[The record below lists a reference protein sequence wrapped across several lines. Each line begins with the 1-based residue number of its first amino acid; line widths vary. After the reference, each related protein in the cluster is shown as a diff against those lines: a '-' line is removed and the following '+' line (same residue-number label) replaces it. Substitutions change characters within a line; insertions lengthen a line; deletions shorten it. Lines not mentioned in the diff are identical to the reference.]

1 MDAMYKTFQ
10 GMDDLQQM
18 VEQAYGVPMTSNC
31 MVPRREVLDILD
43 EMRNA
48 IPIELDDAQDVLDHR
63 DDIIG
68 DAQDRADRTIRD
80 AEADRDAILEDAR
93 ARADEMLRDAED
105 RANATV
111 AQAEDQA
118 DRLVTDAR
126 REYEQ
131 TTSRAADEADRL
143 VAEGNASYQR
153 SVDEGIAE
161 QQRLVSDSE
170 VVRSAEAEAKRIVE
184 SAHADSDRL
193 RTECDRYVDSTL
205 ATFEESLSNT
215 LRTVGR
221 DRAALRKGAGAAG
234 YRSDRDAG
242 RN

>member
-1 MDAMYKTFQ
+1 
-10 GMDDLQQM
+10 MDDLQQM
-18 VEQAYGVPMTSNC
+18 VEQAYGVPMTANC

-63 DDIIG
+63 DNIIADSQAQANNLVA
-68 DAQDRADRTIRD
+68 DAEDEQDRILR
-80 AEADRDAILEDAR
+80 EAQAR
-93 ARADEMLRDAED
+93 ANDLVQDAED
-105 RANATV
+105 RAASTV
-111 AQAEDQA
+111 AHAEAEA
-118 DRLVTDAR
+118 DRLVSDAR

-131 TTSRAADEADRL
+131 ATERAAAEADRL
-143 VAEGNASYQR
+143 INSGNESYQR

-161 QQRLVSDSE
+161 QQRLISESE
-170 VVRSAEAEAKRIVE
+170 VVRNAEAEAQRIIE

-205 ATFEESLSNT
+205 AEFESSLTDT
-215 LRTVGR
+215 LRVVNR

-234 YRSDRDAG
+234 YRPQH
-242 RN
+242 